1 MLNRNKLIK
10 VIPNQVTLLRT
21 NQIRLLSKNSPI
33 LSLSIPSIKTF
44 KHEFHISAYSLYK
57 TPRTDWVP
65 MKTTKNYLQ
74 EMKKDDQEGN
84 AAFVLRYVIWV
95 LLIAMPLIALRLA
108 YWQYKRLQWK
118 TQLII
123 DCEERLE
130 SPPIKQDEMLNN
142 LMNGEDLEK
151 LEYMMKNDP
160 EAFEEYVFK
169 FNKNIEDNH
178 MYRIVELVGEWD
190 YSRELF
196 VGPKVKEQQKG
207 YKLICPFVLKGGK
220 YDGQR
225 IFVERGWVSEQN
237 VVPYLRKMKSLSCPE
252 GIIKVKGFMK
262 FARPLS
268 HGQFI
273 RQDKDSRNWQVV
285 DLPDML
291 IEAGCCI
298 PLYCQQLSDLY
309 DHEYIATIKDI
320 PTNSEKIKPPSLMKR
335 AFNWTFRR
343 NNSIQKSIVDA
354 NECSTAGKIIEVK
367 DVADHSF
374 QHDTHQFIAA
384 GVPLGEDA
392 VLNLSNSHFQ
402 YMVTWALLAI
412 SSGIALFVF
421 VSRQRKAGLVK
432 FQDMKKFKEKRSK
445 KIFG

>member
-1 MLNRNKLIK
+1 M
-10 VIPNQVTLLRT
+10 IPKQISLLRT
-21 NQIRLLSKNSPI
+21 NQSRVLSRNLPI
-33 LSLSIPSIKTF
+33 LSLSTPSISTS
-44 KHEFHISAYSLYK
+44 KHGFHVSAYRFYK
-57 TPRTDWVP
+57 TPKTDWVP

-74 EMKKDDQEGN
+74 EMKKDEQEGT
-84 AAFVLRYVIWV
+84 AAKVVRFIIWM
-95 LLIAMPLIALRLA
+95 LLIAMPLVALRLA
-108 YWQYKRLQWK
+108 YWQYQRLQWK
-118 TQLII
+118 TQLIT

-130 SPPIKQDEMLNN
+130 LPPIKQDEMLNN
-142 LMNGEDLEK
+142 LMDGEDLEK

-178 MYRIVELVGEWD
+178 IYRILELVGQWD

-196 VGPKVKEQQKG
+196 VGPNVKDKQKG

-225 IFVERGWVSEQN
+225 IFVERGWVSEKN
-237 VVPYLRKMKSLSCPE
+237 VVPYLRKLKNLSCPQ

-262 FARPLS
+262 YARPLS
-268 HGQFI
+268 HGQFK
-273 RQDKDSRNWQVV
+273 RYDRDSRNWQVV

-291 IEAGCCI
+291 TEAECCI
-298 PLYCQQLSDLY
+298 PLFCQQMSDMY
-309 DHEYIATIKDI
+309 DHEYIATIKDF
-320 PTNSEKIKPPSLMKR
+320 PTNSEQIKPPTIMKR
-335 AFNWTFRR
+335 AFNWVLRK
-343 NNSIQKSIVDA
+343 NNSVKESNTNA
-354 NECSTAGKIIEVK
+354 NECSTAGKIIEIK

-374 QHDTHQFIAA
+374 QHDTHQFIEA

-412 SSGIALFVF
+412 SSGVALFVF
-421 VSRQRKAGLVK
+421 VSRQRKKGLVK
-432 FQDMKKFKEKRSK
+432 VQDIKKFKEQRSK